1 LSVSGNDWRR
11 HNKEMDHRG
20 RVPPILAGKRNRT
33 LDLKKT
39 TLASSVIAQ
48 TVGLNAE
55 KGSSVRSRRG
65 DVSLDIPFYRTIRM
79 VAGPRNQFVI
89 DKAGILDSGLFLCGR
104 PAKSFIES
112 PRRPIIRFLRPSV
125 MAAVC

>member
-1 LSVSGNDWRR
+1 LLVSGNDWRR

-55 KGSSVRSRRG
+55 KRSSVPSRRG

-79 VAGPRNQFVI
+79 VAGLHNQNISSLNNFRG
-89 DKAGILDSGLFLCGR
+89 ACNHPNL
-104 PAKSFIES
+104 
-112 PRRPIIRFLRPSV
+112 
-125 MAAVC
+125 

>member
-1 LSVSGNDWRR
+1 LLVSGNDWRR

-33 LDLKKT
+33 LDPNKT

-55 KGSSVRSRRG
+55 KRSSVRSRRG

-79 VAGPRNQFVI
+79 VAGRRNQ
-89 DKAGILDSGLFLCGR
+89 
-104 PAKSFIES
+104 SFIAFNHFRKPCNHPNLYAAAEIRES
-112 PRRPIIRFLRPSV
+112 CV
-125 MAAVC
+125 